1 MRKTLS
7 RAALPTPP
15 EPSPVASLSALGL
28 RIKHARMVNG
38 LTLKA
43 LAQAAQC
50 SESLLSRVER
60 SQAMPSL
67 NTLHR
72 LAAAL
77 QTNVAE
83 LTLAEAPN
91 VQPVMRQGERPVVQ
105 LPGASS
111 KLPGIHL
118 ERVIMPVRGQLMQA
132 DIHVLEP
139 GARADSISHAGEEV
153 GYVIEG
159 QLALRI
165 GEDEH
170 TLGPGDTFYFTSDT
184 PHSYGNPGS
193 SLTRIL
199 WVNTPATF

>member
-1 MRKTLS
+1 MRKTPP
-7 RAALPTPP
+7 AAPDSGAPP
-15 EPSPVASLSALGL
+15 ALGL
-28 RIKHARMVNG
+28 RIKHARLVHR

-43 LAQAAQC
+43 LADAALC

-60 SQAMPSL
+60 NQAMPSL

-77 QTNVAE
+77 DTNVAE
-83 LTLAEAPN
+83 LTRSEAP
-91 VQPVMRQGERPVVQ
+91 QTMPVMRQGERPVVHFA
-105 LPGASS
+105 GADSQQ
-111 KLPGIHL
+111 PGIRL
-118 ERVIMPVRGQLMQA
+118 ERVIQPVRGQLMQA

-159 QLALRI
+159 ELALRI
-165 GEDEH
+165 GDEAF
-170 TLGPGDTFYFTSDT
+170 TLGPGDTFYFPSDT
-184 PHSYGNPGS
+184 PHSYANPGA

>member
-1 MRKTLS
+1 MRKTPAE
-7 RAALPTPP
+7 AAPAAAPDKAT
-15 EPSPVASLSALGL
+15 PSPLGL
-28 RIKHARMVNG
+28 RIKHARLVHG

-43 LAQAAQC
+43 LADAALC

-72 LAAAL
+72 LAVAL
-77 QTNVAE
+77 HTNVAE
-83 LTLAEAPN
+83 LTLSEAPQ
-91 VQPVMRQGERPVVQ
+91 VRPVMRQGERPEVHFA
-105 LPGASS
+105 GADPQQ
-111 KLPGIHL
+111 PGIRL
-118 ERVIMPVRGQLMQA
+118 ERVIMPLRGQLMQA

-139 GARADSISHAGEEV
+139 GAQADSISHVGEEV

-159 QLALRI
+159 TLALRI
-165 GEDEH
+165 GETEH
-170 TLGPGDTFYFTSDT
+170 TLGPGDTFYFSSDT
-184 PHSYGNPGS
+184 PHSYANPGA